1 MTNNF
6 VYGTTRVKPNK
17 KFGNWRIEEFTV
29 TENEAKFFNMR
40 MHFQGKLDECIQA
53 GQYLRL
59 EQLSTGYVVMSNTP
73 MECNTNQVAYD
84 YARGSVLVAGL
95 GMGMILEAML
105 SKPEVTHIRVIE
117 IDKDI
122 IDYVGGFFKDD
133 PRVEIIQGDILNYYP
148 TKDEFYNYVWIDIWD
163 DINNQNEPQIAE
175 LNERFKDHCNEM
187 NLWSMDLI
195 GCDPEDYFKI
205 AF

>member
-29 TENEAKFFNMR
+29 TENEAEFFNIRMR
-40 MHFQGKLDECIQA
+40 FQGKPDECIHA

-59 EQLSTGYVVMSNTP
+59 EQISTGNVVMSNTP

-84 YARGSVLVAGL
+84 FARGSVLVAGL

-133 PRVEIIQGDILNYYP
+133 PRVEIIQDDILNYFP
-148 TKDEFYNYVWIDIWD
+148 AKDEFYNYVWIDIWD
-163 DINNQNEPQIAE
+163 DINIKNEPQIAE
-175 LNERFKDHCNEM
+175 LNERFKGHCNEM

-195 GCDPEDYFKI
+195 GCDPEDYYRI
-205 AF
+205 AY